1 MTKRERIRAAVGGG
15 KPDKLPF
22 SLWTHLPGID
32 LDPVLLAEKTY
43 EFYKTYDVDFIKTM
57 NNGMYAI
64 EDFGCT
70 VDYSEIEKGGVA
82 KVTGTPVA
90 EPPDWIKLTRCPFTE
105 GSLKRELTSL
115 KLLLEKTADE
125 DVPVLFTVFSPITIA
140 DKISGKRLLNHI
152 HNGYGSMV
160 KQALEVI
167 TETTAELAKEAVRL
181 GADGVFFASQMSTY
195 DTMTAEEYQE
205 YGKPYDLRVLKA
217 AKNGW
222 FNTIHAHG
230 NNIMFDVLRDYPT
243 AAFNWHA
250 GETLPT
256 LDEAYL
262 LTGKCL
268 MGGLKR
274 MDITSRNKNEI
285 QNQIYESF
293 KTMGGQHQILTP
305 GCVIRYPLDDEMLCY
320 VKRIKETIENR
331 LGETRPV
338 KIMAATASA

>member
-1 MTKRERIRAAVGGG
+1 MTKRERIKASVNGA
-15 KPDKLPF
+15 KPDKLPY

-82 KVTGTPVA
+82 KITGTPVKEA
-90 EPPDWIKLTRCPFTE
+90 ADWKKLTPCSFTE

-115 KLLLEKTADE
+115 KLILEKTAGE
-125 DVPVLFTVFSPITIA
+125 DVPVLFTVFSPITTA
-140 DKISGKRLLNHI
+140 DKISGKKLLSHI
-152 HNGYGSMV
+152 REGHGEDV
-160 KQALEVI
+160 KKALAVI
-167 TETTAELAKEAVRL
+167 TETTMKLAAEAIRL
-181 GADGVFFASQMSTY
+181 GADGIFYASQMSTY
-195 DTMTAEEYQE
+195 DTMTAKEYEE
-205 YGKPYDLRVLKA
+205 YGKPYDLEVLEA
-217 AKNGW
+217 AKDGW

-230 NNIMFDVLRDYPT
+230 NNIMFDLLKDYPVSV
-243 AAFNWHA
+243 FNWHA
-250 GETLPT
+250 GETLPE
-256 LDEAYL
+256 LDEAFL

-274 MDITSRNKNEI
+274 MDITSGNKNEI

-293 KTMGGQHQILTP
+293 KALNGLHQILTP
-305 GCVIRYPLDDEMLCY
+305 GCVIRYPLDDETLRF
-320 VKRIKETIENR
+320 VKRAKDFIEAR
-331 LGETRPV
+331 
-338 KIMAATASA
+338 M